1 MKHVLF
7 TVDETSRL
15 IEAGKAL
22 LLAGSEKSL
31 RRLPNGD
38 WIGGTIPYFMGDEG
52 GCLDQER
59 IFVTELPPQAIGH
72 ALKLYSL
79 GTIPQIANEA
89 YENGLTLM
97 VLPAFSK
104 IHERYAE
111 DAPTYDGMFFKPIAG
126 WVAGSSL
133 AELGTLSPKV
143 FYGPTGVASSEHAVA
158 LHIELRETSVAK
170 IDILNLFV
178 PGSGPTIE
186 FDATTFETSECLI
199 DGERQNLAKYIAE
212 AGIDTRL
219 PLVADL
225 CGAMINTSVAGVD
238 TDTNVVKFYAPVF
251 QGISYRFAAPVGK
264 YSEEFNDA
272 MPETGALAFS
282 CNCILNYLYG
292 ELEGKSLGAIRGPM
306 TFGEVAYQLLNQT
319 MVYVEIEEAA

>member
-7 TVDETSRL
+7 TVDETSKL
-15 IEAGKAL
+15 IEAGKTL
-22 LLAGSEKSL
+22 LLAGSEKCL
-31 RRLPNGD
+31 RRLPNGN

-52 GCLDQER
+52 GCLDKER
-59 IFVTELPPQAIGH
+59 IFVTELPPQAVGH
-72 ALKLYSL
+72 SVKLYSL
-79 GTIPQIANEA
+79 DTIAQIANEA
-89 YENGLTLM
+89 YENGLTLI
-97 VLPAFSK
+97 VLPGFST

-133 AELGTLSPKV
+133 DELGTLSPRV
-143 FYGPTGVASSEHAVA
+143 FYGPTGEASSEHAVA
-158 LHIELRETSVAK
+158 LHIELPKTSVAK

-186 FDATTFETSECLI
+186 FDATTFESAECLI
-199 DGERQNLAKYIAE
+199 DGERRNLAKYIAE
-212 AGIDTRL
+212 EGMDTRL

-225 CGAMINTSVAGVD
+225 CGAMINTSIAGVD
-238 TDTNVVKFYAPVF
+238 SETNVVKFYAPVF

-264 YSEEFNDA
+264 YAEEFNNA

-282 CNCILNYLYG
+282 CNCILNYVYG